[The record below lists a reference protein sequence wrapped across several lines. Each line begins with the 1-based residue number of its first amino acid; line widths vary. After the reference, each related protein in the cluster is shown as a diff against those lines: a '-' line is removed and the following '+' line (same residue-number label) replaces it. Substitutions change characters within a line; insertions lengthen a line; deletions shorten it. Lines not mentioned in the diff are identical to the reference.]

1 MNQMRKVIVSA
12 STEYAILIGRGILG
26 QAGAEIAK
34 RIKPCKAAVITDT
47 TVETLYAAQVE
58 ASLQEAG
65 FTTCRF
71 AYPAGESSKH
81 IGTLSDMLEFLAE
94 EEVTRQDIIV
104 ALGGG
109 VAGDMAGFAA
119 AVYQRGIRFVQI
131 PTTFLAAVDSSVGGK
146 TAIDLKAG
154 KNMAGAFYQPHLV
167 LCDVDTLDT
176 LPEEV
181 FADGIAETLKYGV
194 IGDADLF
201 EKTASGDFR
210 KDLEEMIETCVTMK
224 RDIVMEDEFDN
235 GVRQLL
241 NLGHTLGHAIE
252 KRSGFSI
259 THGHAVA
266 IGMHLIA
273 KAAEEK
279 GLAEAG
285 LAAKIKAALEQND
298 LPVEIDYTAEEIT
311 EGVLKDKKRR
321 GGEISF
327 IFPEKIGHCEIVK
340 IPVEEVTELVRKAL
354 R

>member
-1 MNQMRKVIVSA
+1 MKKVIVKA
-12 STEYAILIGRGILG
+12 SVEYAILIGRGILG
-26 QAGAEIAK
+26 QLGEEVKK
-34 RIKPCKAAVITDT
+34 RIQPCKAAIITDT
-47 TVETLYAAQVE
+47 TVEKIYAEQAE
-58 ASLQEAG
+58 KSLQAAG

-71 AYPAGESSKH
+71 AYPAGEASKN
-81 IGTLSDMLEFLAE
+81 ISTLSDMLEFLAE

-119 AVYQRGIRFVQI
+119 AVYQRGIRFVQV

-167 LCDVDTLDT
+167 LCDVDVLET
-176 LPEEV
+176 LPAEY
-181 FADGIAETLKYGV
+181 FADGIAETLKYGI
-194 IGDADLF
+194 IGDGELF

-210 KDLEEMIETCVTMK
+210 NDLEKIIETCVKMK
-224 RDIVMEDEFDN
+224 RDIVMEDEFDT
-235 GVRQLL
+235 GMRQLL

-252 KRSGFSI
+252 KKSGFTIS
-259 THGHAVA
+259 HGHAVA

-273 KAAEEK
+273 KVAEEKGMAEK
-279 GLAEAG
+279 GLAE
-285 LAAKIKAALEQND
+285 KIRVALKKNA
-298 LPVEIDYTAEEIT
+298 LPVSIDYSAEEIT

-327 IFPEKIGHCEIVK
+327 VFPTKIGHCEIVK
-340 IPVEEVTELVRKAL
+340 IPVGEVMELVRKAL
-354 R
+354 K